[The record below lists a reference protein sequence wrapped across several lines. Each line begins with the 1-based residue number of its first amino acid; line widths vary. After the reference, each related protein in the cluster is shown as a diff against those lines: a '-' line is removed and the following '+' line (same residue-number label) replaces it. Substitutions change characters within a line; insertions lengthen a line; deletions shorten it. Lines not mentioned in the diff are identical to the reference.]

1 MKNSPIYNIQNF
13 NCNAVNSDLYVNTF
27 KNHLKEHSFIEK
39 PHRHNF
45 YLLVLFTNGTG
56 IHEIDFDKYPIKKGS
71 LFILQPGQIHNWSL
85 SNDIDGYIVFY
96 SQEIYN
102 LYFATKKIEDYLF
115 YKSVKSNPEMYFE
128 KNEFAEIEM
137 YFKLMLS
144 ESESG
149 KPKRNDKILNLLD
162 SINIEISRKY
172 LLDNNHKTAVYNHK
186 IDQFEKLI
194 DIYFKIEK
202 SPSFYASKMS
212 ITLKHLNRICKTI
225 LNKTATELIT
235 ERVILEAKRLLID
248 KNKAISQVA
257 DELSFDNYS
266 YFAKVFKKENG
277 ISPKEFRT
285 NINQ

>member
-1 MKNSPIYNIQNF
+1 MKKSPIYDIHNF

-102 LYFATKKIEDYLF
+102 LYFGTKKIEDYLF

-144 ESESG
+144 ESESE

-194 DIYFKIEK
+194 DTHFKIEK
-202 SPSFYASKMS
+202 SPSFYASKMN

-257 DELSFDNYS
+257 DELNYENYS
-266 YFAKVFKKENG
+266 YFAKVFKKETNN
-277 ISPKEFRT
+277 SPSEFRK
-285 NINQ
+285 NLSS

>member
-1 MKNSPIYNIQNF
+1 MKNSPIYDIQNF

-71 LFILQPGQIHNWSL
+71 LFILQPGQIHNWNL

-102 LYFATKKIEDYLF
+102 LYFGTKKIEDYLF

-194 DIYFKIEK
+194 DTHFKIEK
-202 SPSFYASKMS
+202 SPSFYASKMN

-235 ERVILEAKRLLID
+235 ERVILEAKRLLINQ
-248 KNKAISQVA
+248 NKSISQIA
-257 DELSFDNYS
+257 DELNYENYS
-266 YFAKVFKKENG
+266 YFAKLFKKETGN
-277 ISPKEFRT
+277 SPSEFRK
-285 NINQ
+285 NLSL